1 MLFLGGLARVFTSI
15 QETGDIV
22 LVINFAS
29 GAFMSFLLILQLAY
43 YRNVGKE
50 LKKE

>member
-1 MLFLGGLARVFTSI
+1 MLFLGGLARVFTSA

-22 LVINFAS
+22 LIINFAS
-29 GAFMSFLLILQLAY
+29 GAFMSSLLLMQLIY